1 MNPLV
6 GIVIG
11 SANDKELISPALQV
25 LDEYQVPYE
34 LSIMSA
40 HRSAEKVRAYAMSAE
55 KRGIQVLVGAAGYAA
70 HLPGVLASWCALPVI
85 GIPLPTSD
93 LKGIDSLLSIAQ
105 MPGGVPVA
113 SVGIGKS
120 GARNAALM
128 AIQILALHDD
138 RLRAAYRAYRQ
149 ALATQ

>member
-1 MNPLV
+1 LNPLV

-55 KRGIQVLVGAAGYAA
+55 KRGIQVLVGRRAT
-70 HLPGVLASWCALPVI
+70 
-85 GIPLPTSD
+85 LPTCQACWRA
-93 LKGIDSLLSIAQ
+93 GARCLLS
-105 MPGGVPVA
+105 
-113 SVGIGKS
+113 
-120 GARNAALM
+120 
-128 AIQILALHDD
+128 
-138 RLRAAYRAYRQ
+138 AYRFPR
-149 ALATQ
+149 AT